1 MKQSKLK
8 AGILFAAASA
18 LLLGLGACNKEP
30 SVDPAEA
37 KVVIPFARVQ
47 AKVGDLGDATKASL
61 NDDRD
66 LLSWSVGDKLV
77 MVSNGLINGTLTCTS
92 LEGTKGIFEGDMSK
106 FNLDVT
112 LYFLGN
118 QSANAVN
125 ATFDLS
131 RQSGTADG
139 LVNFLFLKTEVG
151 SVHLTD
157 ATPEDASEGEK
168 KFELDGSVTFDPV
181 PMLPFFELR
190 DMHTALIKAGY
201 ADDTDSDSNGIPD
214 ALEGVKTTS
223 VTFHGLQNQLNINL
237 LTGESSS
244 SMVPNKDYVTISPI
258 TAQRAN
264 TYYMAVAPQVAEEV
278 RVEINYT
285 GFPAA
290 NSIMM
295 TGANW
300 DMSDTSKGYY
310 IDWNNDQYDSSNE
323 NSVSYGSIV
332 FKGGYY
338 AGTVGGGERADGLNI
353 KNGYYGANPDG
364 TSDDPQGNKQGYS
377 GHEPF

>member
-8 AGILFAAASA
+8 AGILLSAASA
-18 LLLGLGACNKEP
+18 LLLGLGSCNKEP
-30 SVDPAEA
+30 SIDPAA

-47 AKVGDLGDATKASL
+47 ATVGDPAGATKASL
-61 NDDRD
+61 NDART
-66 LLSWSVGDKLV
+66 LLSWEVGDKLV

-92 LEGTKGIFEGDMSK
+92 LDGTVGNFEGDMSK

-118 QSANAVN
+118 QSANAVD

-139 LVNFLFLKTEVG
+139 LVNFLFLKTAVG
-151 SVHLTD
+151 SVHLKD
-157 ATPEDASEGEK
+157 VTPQDASEGEK
-168 KFELDGSVTFDPV
+168 KFVLDGSVTFNPQ
-181 PMLPFFELR
+181 PILPFFELR

-201 ADDTDSDSNGIPD
+201 SDGTDLD
-214 ALEGVKTTS
+214 GVKTTS

-244 SMVPNKDYVTISPI
+244 SMAPDKNYVTVSPI
-258 TAQRAN
+258 TAQRSN
-264 TYYMAVAPQVAEEV
+264 SYIMAIAPQVASKV
-278 RVEINYT
+278 SVEINYT

-300 DMSDTSKGYY
+300 NMSDASKGYFL
-310 IDWNNDQYDSSNE
+310 DWTKDQYDSSNP
-323 NSVSYGSIV
+323 NSVSYGSLV

-353 KNGYYGANPDG
+353 KQGYGGQNPDG
-364 TSDDPQGNKQGYS
+364 TSDDPQGNKQGYN